1 MKPQPSAWT
10 TGALIAFL
18 IAALAAI
25 PYLDFPASVLV
36 IKFIV
41 NWAIYT
47 LIVTAIV
54 EIYRAIR
61 RRLQS

>member
-25 PYLDFPASVLV
+25 PYLDFPASILIV
-36 IKFIV
+36 KFIV

-47 LIVTAIV
+47 VFIAALVG
-54 EIYRAIR
+54 IYRAIR